1 MKTPTKEQIKPGTV
15 AYIYWLVANWGR
27 KIRED

>member
-15 AYIYWLVANWGR
+15 SFIYWMIANWGK
-27 KIRED
+27 KIRS